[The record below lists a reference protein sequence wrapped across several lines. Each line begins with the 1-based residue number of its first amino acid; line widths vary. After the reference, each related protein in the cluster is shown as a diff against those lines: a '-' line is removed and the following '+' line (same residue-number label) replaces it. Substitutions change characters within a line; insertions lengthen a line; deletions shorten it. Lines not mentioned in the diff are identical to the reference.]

1 MFFHVIHL
9 DERKQVTRFFLL
21 INYFQNA
28 ISRIMKNTQSTF
40 LRSMVLVFLV
50 TACQPRGGL
59 PPRPPAAVTA
69 FVVEPQTIPA
79 TFSFVGV
86 AKSSHPV
93 EIYARVEGYLWSIDY
108 VEGSAV
114 KKDQQLFQLD
124 PRTYEAS
131 VAQALGALARQEAVL
146 WRAKRSL
153 ERIEP
158 LFAKNAV
165 SQRDLDDATADVLT
179 AEANVIAA
187 KAELVQAELNLS
199 YTKVTSPIDGLSA
212 RSVYKEGTLIT
223 PNVNGLLTEIS
234 VVDPIW
240 VLFSISDNEL
250 LQGQNEKAR
259 KELIL
264 PSQQEYTV
272 SLELSD
278 GSIFPET
285 GKVNF
290 SSPTL
295 DPDTGAL
302 VVRSTFPN
310 PQKLI
315 LPGQFVKA
323 YVSGAI
329 RPNAIFVPQ
338 SSVFQGQNGMS
349 VFVIGKNNT
358 ATMRN
363 VEVGEWYENYWI
375 IKKGLF
381 PGDVVVVDGVNKVTE
396 GATVNVTSTS
406 TVPPPKI
413 PQQASS

>member
-1 MFFHVIHL
+1 M
-9 DERKQVTRFFLL
+9 
-21 INYFQNA
+21 INNLKNA
-28 ISRIMKNTQSTF
+28 ISMFMRKIHCTI
-40 LRSMVLVFLV
+40 LYLIGIGLLV
-50 TACQPRGGL
+50 TACQSKVAI
-59 PPRPPAAVTA
+59 PPRPPAAITT
-69 FVVEPQTIPA
+69 FVVQSQTIPA

-93 EIYARVEGYLWSIDY
+93 EIYARVEGYIWSIDY
-108 VEGSAV
+108 LEGSAV

-131 VAQALGALARQEAVL
+131 VAEALGALARQEAIL

-153 ERIEP
+153 ERIRP
-158 LFAKNAV
+158 LFTKNAV
-165 SQRDLDDATADVLT
+165 SQKDLDDATADVLT

-212 RSVYKEGTLIT
+212 RAVYKEGTLIT
-223 PNVNGLLTEIS
+223 PNVNGRLTEIS
-234 VVDPIW
+234 VIDPIW
-240 VLFSISDNEL
+240 VLFSVSDNQL

-264 PSQQEYTV
+264 PDQQEYEV
-272 SLELSD
+272 RLELSD
-278 GSIFPET
+278 GSVFPEI

-302 VVRSTFPN
+302 VVRATFQN
-310 PQKLI
+310 PEKLV

-323 YVSGAI
+323 YVSGAV
-329 RPNAIFVPQ
+329 RPQAIFVPQ

-358 ATMRN
+358 AAIRT

-381 PGDVVVVDGVNKVTE
+381 PGDVVVVDGVNKLTE
-396 GATVNVTSTS
+396 GATVHVTSTS